1 MDKSKLLRWLELKL
15 NEIENAPKRNYEEE
29 LILKGAKMAY
39 KILQE
44 YIVDGKF
51 D

>member
-1 MDKSKLLRWLELKL
+1 MDKSKLLKWLELKL

-29 LILKGAKMAY
+29 LIFKGAKMAY

-44 YIVDGKF
+44 YIVDGKI

>member
-15 NEIENAPKRNYEEE
+15 NEIENAPKRKYEEE
-29 LILKGAKMAY
+29 LIFKGGKMAY
-39 KILQE
+39 KMLYE
-44 YIVDGKF
+44 FIVDGKF